1 MRRRLTEAVN
11 SLNLPRE
18 NTMSAY
24 LNTND
29 NLFALGVSPNR
40 ANRQA
45 RYIVFDEA
53 SGEVWFAN
61 VLPRGARLVG

>member
-1 MRRRLTEAVN
+1 MC
-11 SLNLPRE
+11 
-18 NTMSAY
+18 AY